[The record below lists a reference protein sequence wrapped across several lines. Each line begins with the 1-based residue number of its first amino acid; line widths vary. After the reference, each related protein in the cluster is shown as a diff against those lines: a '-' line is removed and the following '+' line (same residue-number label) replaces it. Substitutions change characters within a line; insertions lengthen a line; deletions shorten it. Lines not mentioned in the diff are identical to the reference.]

1 MNLQAQ
7 IDDVIIFVW
16 KFLTNM
22 NGLLLLFACRATN
35 LFPTNDIILLSK
47 FFKNAL
53 TFYFLTRSSISLSHK
68 LMMCTGEGRG

>member
-35 LFPTNDIILLSK
+35 LFPTNDII
-47 FFKNAL
+47 
-53 TFYFLTRSSISLSHK
+53 
-68 LMMCTGEGRG
+68 

>member
-35 LFPTNDIILLSK
+35 LFLN
-47 FFKNAL
+47 
-53 TFYFLTRSSISLSHK
+53 
-68 LMMCTGEGRG
+68 